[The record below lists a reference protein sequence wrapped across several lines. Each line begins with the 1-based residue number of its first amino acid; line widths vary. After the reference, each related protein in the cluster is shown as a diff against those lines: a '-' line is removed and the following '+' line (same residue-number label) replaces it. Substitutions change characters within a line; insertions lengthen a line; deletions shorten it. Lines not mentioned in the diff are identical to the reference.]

1 MMNPRGH
8 QQSSR
13 AEAALQSTI
22 CLLLIDSIG
31 YSLIV
36 LWLVSHPYIP
46 QSTHSSHSLSTW
58 WSFPTWPF
66 TWQPSGTLG
75 TKRWSL
81 QHHRKTSGT
90 ECELW
95 VLEWH
100 HDAMRL
106 RSATVSEVILEQQ
119 VRWVFHKNNSHERH
133 FCFIHCCWWKI
144 FKGFF
149 FFISDIFHYFFLV
162 LWIST
167 ICDSSY
173 IIWLSRQNFTN
184 VILIFAE

>member
-1 MMNPRGH
+1 MMNPRWH

-22 CLLLIDSIG
+22 CMLLIDSIG

-133 FCFIHCCWWKI
+133 FCFIRCCWWKI

-149 FFISDIFHYFFLV
+149 FSF
-162 LWIST
+162 
-167 ICDSSY
+167 
-173 IIWLSRQNFTN
+173 
-184 VILIFAE
+184 LIFFIISFWSSEFLQSVIHLI